1 MNGHQESDREP
12 TPAPPCAGG
21 TGRSTS
27 AGPTESGLLRAR
39 AGANRAAPG
48 GHPSPV
54 GGDPRAGLPLSVW
67 LALALLLL
75 AGGLAP
81 AAVARLRPVQLPADA
96 RALPPVEPPP
106 AAALPAAHP
115 GPRGGAPAIGAASR
129 GQSDPGAGPQ
139 GAPLPERSPE
149 QAAARQAVLD
159 GFLAQGLRVDLDQ
172 AWVCLEARV
181 LARYQ
186 PLEYVLVGPRG
197 QGHESLFGTQVQP
210 SALNAALLMLGTAA
224 GQNARWIELPPD
236 ADAAQ
241 ASPNDGQGGPGGG
254 GAPTPAQAPSEAP
267 APSEEPLQDV
277 GAAADEVP
285 RRPRFRI
292 ELPSGDGLFLYAAWR
307 SEGEAYFFRVED
319 LLANV
324 RQERAMRRHRFVYLG
339 SRWVE
344 PKPGAQPAFAADLE
358 QNLINLVFFS
368 AGNTLLTAAVR
379 ESEDEEAWFANPW
392 LLPDSDQPVLFLLSR
407 QALATLPAAL
417 EERLPESLFP
427 SGDS

>member
-27 AGPTESGLLRAR
+27 AGPGESARLRVR
-39 AGANRAAPG
+39 SGANRAAPG
-48 GHPSPV
+48 ARPAPV
-54 GGDPRAGLPLSVW
+54 GGDPRAGLPLPAW

-81 AAVARLRPVQLPADA
+81 AAIARRLSVQGPAGQAGLPRGEHRSAD
-96 RALPPVEPPP
+96 PF
-106 AAALPAAHP
+106 P
-115 GPRGGAPAIGAASR
+115 GPLVGAPGFPAASR
-129 GQSDPGAGPQ
+129 GPADPDRLPQ
-139 GAPLPERSPE
+139 DAPVPERSAE

-172 AWVCLEARV
+172 GWVGLEARV

-197 QGHESLFGTQVQP
+197 QGHESLFGTEVKP
-210 SALNAALLMLGTAA
+210 SALNAALLLLGTAP

-236 ADAAQ
+236 ADPAQ

-379 ESEDEEAWFANPW
+379 EAENEEAWFANPW
-392 LLPDSDQPVLFLLSR
+392 LLPESDQPVLFLLSR
-407 QALATLPAAL
+407 RALETLPPVLA
-417 EERLPESLFP
+417 ERLPESLFP